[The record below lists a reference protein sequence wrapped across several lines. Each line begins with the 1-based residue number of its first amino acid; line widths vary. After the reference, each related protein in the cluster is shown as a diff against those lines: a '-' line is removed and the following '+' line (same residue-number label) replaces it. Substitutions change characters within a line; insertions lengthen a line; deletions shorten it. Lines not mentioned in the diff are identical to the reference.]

1 MSTMGDSSRRSV
13 KWDEA
18 KLSEIEANKPVRQK
32 ITEPKTPYHHMT
44 DVDGNF
50 SRHYIGCGKSCLEY
64 TIGKGTGQKGSL
76 SPVRS
81 PFAERDDETV
91 RSVFNDMV
99 SSNNSHQPSG
109 WTSSEDE
116 PDAMDEDSEGRSS
129 SFKEQRRAHYD
140 EFHKVRELRRKESF
154 DEPCNDEDEKLN
166 GECDTSS
173 SLAVGVEDI
182 DITDA
187 EDLVEPQ
194 PQKSS
199 SSA

>member
-44 DVDGNF
+44 DVDG
-50 SRHYIGCGKSCLEY
+50 
-64 TIGKGTGQKGSL
+64 SL

-99 SSNNSHQPSG
+99 SSDNSQQPSG

-154 DEPCNDEDEKLN
+154 DEPCNDDDEKLN
-166 GECDTSS
+166 GECDTPS